1 MTDLQNANHPPNG
14 SRYHAS
20 APVADPEL
28 RADVAAHQPDDTEAQ
43 DAGGGWKW
51 WLIPVVV
58 VVGAIAGLSV
68 YRIRNQVTETP
79 TTEQRNVL
87 SVEVARANVEQ
98 IRALESAEGTVQAV
112 RYKHLTFDVSGD
124 ITDIADHN
132 GRQLREGDPVQAGE
146 VLARIDDR
154 ELTASLNQA
163 QAGVAE
169 AQDQRGAAMA
179 QVSQARS
186 QVAQARSQVNQ
197 AQAQLNQA
205 QTARD
210 LAQTNLSRYRQLYQ
224 AGAVAESELD
234 SRQGN
239 FDDAQARV
247 EAARSQVQTAR
258 EQVDTAIA
266 QVDAAQQQ
274 LAAATARVDTAQAEV
289 DQAQVE
295 LEGTRLVAPFDGVVA
310 YLNIRE
316 NEQYTPQL
324 VQSRLAGNY
333 SDIVEVVPI
342 VVIDPSQFEVIV
354 DVPAGLGDDLDAGQT
369 ALVMNESVSDVGA
382 DTLMEEAIARG
393 QVYSVNPAV
402 TPGGRSTQA
411 TIRVTQGGDS
421 LRHGDRVY
429 SWIATDR
436 QDDLPV
442 VPLDAIVYREQEP
455 YVFVV
460 DPDTNEVEQR
470 AVELGIASVTARAIA
485 SGVQPGDLVVTE
497 GQNRLVDGTPVQIV
511 NNDDIATSPSPNPP

>member
-1 MTDLQNANHPPNG
+1 MTDSPTADYQQNG
-14 SRYHAS
+14 GQRTES
-20 APVADPEL
+20 AVPVADPEV
-28 RADVAAHQPDDTEAQ
+28 RADVQAHYPEGNGADSAS
-43 DAGGGWKW
+43 GNKWKW
-51 WLIPVVV
+51 LLPVLV
-58 VVGAIAGLSV
+58 VVGAIAGLSI
-68 YRIRNQVTETP
+68 YRIREQATSTP

-87 SVEVARANVEQ
+87 SVEVARANIEQ

-124 ITDIADHN
+124 ITYIAAYS
-132 GRQLREGDPVQAGE
+132 GRQLREGDPVAAGE

-163 QAGVAE
+163 RAGVAE
-169 AQDQRGAAMA
+169 AREQEAAAMA
-179 QVSQARS
+179 QVAQARS
-186 QVAQARSQVNQ
+186 QVAQARSQVDQ
-197 AQAQLNQA
+197 AQAQLGQA

-210 LAQTNLSRYRQLYQ
+210 LAQTNLGRYRQLAQ
-224 AGAVAESELD
+224 AGAIAQSELD

-247 EAARSQVQTAR
+247 AAARSQVQTAR
-258 EQVDTAIA
+258 EQVDTALA

-274 LAAATARVDTAQAEV
+274 QDAAAARVDTAQAEV
-289 DQAQVE
+289 DQAQVD
-295 LEGTRLVAPFDGVVA
+295 LEGTRLVAPFDGIVA

-316 NEQYTPQL
+316 NEQYSPQL
-324 VQSRLAGNY
+324 VQSRLAGSY

-342 VVIDPSQFEVIV
+342 VVIDPSQFEIIV
-354 DVPAGLGDDLDAGQT
+354 DVPAALGDELEAGQT
-369 ALVMNESVSDVGA
+369 TLITNESVSDVGEDSIA
-382 DTLMEEAIARG
+382 AEATARG

-402 TPGGRSTQA
+402 TPAGRSTQA
-411 TIRVTQGGDS
+411 TVRVTQGGDS

-429 SWIATDR
+429 TWIATER

-460 DPDTNEVEQR
+460 DPETNEVDQR
-470 AVELGIASVTARAIA
+470 QVELGIASVTDRAIA
-485 SGVQPGDLVVTE
+485 SGVQPGDLVVTQ
-497 GQNRLVDGTPVQIV
+497 GQNRLVDGTPVRIV
-511 NNDDIATSPSPNPP
+511 NDDDIATAPNIP